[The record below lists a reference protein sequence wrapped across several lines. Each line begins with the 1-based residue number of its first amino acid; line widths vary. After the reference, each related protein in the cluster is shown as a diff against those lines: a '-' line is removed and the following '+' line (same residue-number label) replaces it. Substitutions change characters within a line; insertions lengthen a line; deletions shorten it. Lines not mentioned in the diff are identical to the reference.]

1 VVRRHI
7 RAQSRNPTTSV
18 VGSANGQDGFV
29 LHLRLI
35 VPRRLTD
42 VVIDRLLVTPGV
54 AHVVRHAGSAIR
66 PEGELVSCDV
76 AREATN
82 EVIEWLQE
90 QGVHREGAITV
101 EALEAVV
108 SDAAAVAE
116 EIAPGHGADA
126 LVWEEL
132 EARTRSE
139 AILTASFLTLM
150 AVAATIAAVGILLDS
165 PILIIGAMVVGP
177 EYGPLAA
184 LCVAIVRRRSGPAR
198 TAGGTLMVGLI
209 VAAGAALVATALFRV
224 TSLAPESY
232 ELGDREL
239 TAFISH
245 PNGMAAVVAVLAG
258 VVGMLA
264 LTEARSGVLVG
275 VLVSV
280 TTIPAAGNV
289 GVATAYRQWSEVAG
303 AAMQLGVN
311 VAGLVAAGVTTLAVQ
326 ARFTTRLPR
335 LRTSTQAR

>member
-1 VVRRHI
+1 MV
-7 RAQSRNPTTSV
+7 A
-18 VGSANGQDGFV
+18 V

-42 VVIDRLLVTPGV
+42 VVIDRLTATSGV
-54 AHVVRHAGSAIR
+54 AHVTRHSGSAVR
-66 PEGELVSCDV
+66 PEGDVVSCDV
-76 AREATN
+76 AREAAN
-82 EVIEWLQE
+82 DVIEWLQE
-90 QGVHREGAITV
+90 HAIHHDGAITV
-101 EALEAVV
+101 QVLQAVV

-116 EIAPGHGADA
+116 EVAPGHGADA

-132 EARTRSE
+132 EARTRAE
-139 AILTASFLTLM
+139 AVLTASYLTLM
-150 AVAATIAAVGILLDS
+150 AIAATIAAVGILLDS

-198 TAGGTLMVGLI
+198 QAGGTL
-209 VAAGAALVATALFRV
+209 AAGLLLAAGTALVATVLFRL
-224 TSLAPESY
+224 TDLAPDSY

-245 PNGMAAVVAVLAG
+245 PNAMAFVVAVLAG

-264 LTEARSGVLVG
+264 LTEARSGALVG

-289 GVATAYRQWSEVAG
+289 GVATAYRQWSEVGG
-303 AAMQLGVN
+303 AALQLGVN
-311 VAGLVAAGVTTLAVQ
+311 VVGLIVAGATTLAVQ

-335 LRTSTQAR
+335 RWASTEAR